1 LKAASAAFILSIGF
15 VAQAREGDRSR
26 CGAYDAS
33 MSPPEPMTVRRLLA
47 DARARVDAVD
57 AEALLAHALGRDRGW
72 LFAHADDPVA
82 QDRHD
87 RFASLLARRE
97 TGEPVAYLC
106 GRRGF
111 WTLDLAVTPET
122 LIPRPETELLVEL
135 ALARLPAGRAQ
146 RVADLGTGSGA
157 IALALAAER
166 PQARVDA
173 VDASPGALEVAR
185 RNAREAGLPNV
196 AFHLGDWFAALPD
209 LRFDLVASN
218 PPYIAEGD
226 PHLLRGDLRHEP
238 AIALSSGRDG
248 LDAIRAIVRDAPA
261 HLHPGGWLL
270 LEHGHDQ
277 GEPVRALLQA
287 AGFVEVATHRDLE
300 GRDRVGLGRLPP

>member
-1 LKAASAAFILSIGF
+1 MP
-15 VAQAREGDRSR
+15 RERVGDSPGH
-26 CGAYDAS
+26 GAYDAP
-33 MSPPEPMTVRRLLA
+33 MSTPDPMTVRRLLA
-47 DARARVDAVD
+47 DARARIGAVD

-72 LFAHADDPVA
+72 LFAHADDAVA
-82 QDRHD
+82 AGHRD
-87 RFASLLARRE
+87 RFASLLTRRE
-97 TGEPVAYLC
+97 AGEPVAYLC

-111 WTLDLAVTPET
+111 WTLDLTVTPDT

-135 ALARLPAGRAQ
+135 ALARLPAGRAL

-157 IALALAAER
+157 IALALASER

-173 VDASPGALEVAR
+173 VDASPGALAVAQD
-185 RNAREAGLPNV
+185 NARAAGIPNV

-209 LRFDLVASN
+209 RRFDLVASN

-226 PHLLRGDLRHEP
+226 PHLARGDLRHEP
-238 AIALSSGRDG
+238 AMALSSGRDG